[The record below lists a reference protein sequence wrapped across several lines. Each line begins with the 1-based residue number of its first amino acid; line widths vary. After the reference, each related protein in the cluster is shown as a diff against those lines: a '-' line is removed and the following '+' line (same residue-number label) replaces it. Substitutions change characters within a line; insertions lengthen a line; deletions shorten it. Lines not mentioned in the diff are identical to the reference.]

1 MSELCKALARHRA
14 DPSGRRW
21 VFVAY
26 DQLTSAV
33 GPLAEIP
40 VRELGIVLV
49 EAPAKASNRPYHRQ
63 KLALVLANLRH
74 FAVEQA
80 SRGVAVHHVV
90 SSGSYADALEALPPS
105 MLPLLAMVPAER
117 ELRRDLEGLVRAGK
131 LRYVPN
137 ATWATTHADFVES
150 QGEHPPYR
158 MDVFYKHVRKRTG
171 ILMEGGKPAGGKFS
185 FDAENRK
192 RWPGS
197 PPAPRM
203 PRFEPDAITREVCD
217 LVATRFAHHPG
228 TLRPEMLPATQ
239 ADAERLWE
247 HAKRESLPHFG
258 PFEDAISVRSRR
270 LFHTSIS
277 GVLNLS
283 RLLPMRLVREAA
295 ELPVPLPSREGFV
308 RQILGWRELVRH
320 VHEATDGFRRG
331 GVPTLPSPGDGG
343 YRDWSGKAWGSEGAR
358 VPSADGGACPSHVGA
373 SAGVPPAYWGATSGL
388 ACLDA
393 VVEAVWDEGYSHHIT
408 RLMVLSNIATLLDVS
423 PRALTDWFWVAYVD
437 AYDWVVEPNVLAM
450 GTYGAGGVMTTKP
463 YIAGAAYIHK
473 MGDACDG
480 CAFDPKRTCPL
491 TRLYWAYLKRHQASL
506 TGSARMMVPLAALRK
521 RSLADTRRDE
531 EVFERTRE
539 ALARGERLV
548 PED

>member
-1 MSELCKALARHRA
+1 MSAFREALARYA
-14 DPSGRRW
+14 QKPAGRRW

-26 DQLTSAV
+26 DQLTDAV

-40 VRELGIVLV
+40 ATELGIVLV
-49 EAPAKASNRPYHRQ
+49 EAPQKASHRPYHRQ
-63 KLALVLANLRH
+63 KLALVLANVRH
-74 FAVEQA
+74 FAIEQA
-80 SRGVAVHHVV
+80 ARGVAVHHVV
-90 SSGSYADALEALPPS
+90 SPGSYADALAALPAS
-105 MLPLLAMVPAER
+105 MFPLSAMVPAER
-117 ELRRDLEGLVRAGK
+117 ELRKDLEGLVRAGK

-137 ATWATTHADFVES
+137 ATWATTREDFVAS
-150 QGEHPPYR
+150 QGEAPPYR
-158 MDVFYKHVRKRTG
+158 MDVFYKYVRKRTG
-171 ILMEGGKPAGGKFS
+171 ILMEAGKPAGGKFS

-192 RWPGS
+192 QWPGS
-197 PPAPRM
+197 PPAPRL
-203 PRFEPDAITREVCD
+203 PRFEPDAVTREVCD
-217 LVATRFAHHPG
+217 LVATRFARHPG
-228 TLRPEMLPATQ
+228 TLRPEALPATQ
-239 ADAERLWE
+239 ADAEKLWAF
-247 HAKRESLPHFG
+247 AKRESLPHFG

-283 RLLPMRLVREAA
+283 RLTPMRLVREAA
-295 ELPVPLPSREGFV
+295 ALPIALPSREGFV

-331 GVPTLPSPGDGG
+331 GAEVLPAPGDGG
-343 YRDWSGKAWGSEGAR
+343 YRDWSGQPWVEGAQKGHG
-358 VPSADGGACPSHVGA
+358 DGGACPSQVGA
-373 SAGVPPAYWGATSGL
+373 SFGVPPAYWGAPSGL
-388 ACLDA
+388 ACLDS

-450 GTYGAGGVMTTKP
+450 GTYGAGGIMTTKP

-473 MGDACDG
+473 MGDACEG

-491 TRLYWAYLKRHQASL
+491 TRLYWAYLERHQAAL
-506 TGSARMMVPLAALRK
+506 AGNARMMVPLAALRK
-521 RSLADTRRDE
+521 RSAADTARDE
-531 EVFERTRE
+531 AVFARTRS

-548 PED
+548 PEGE